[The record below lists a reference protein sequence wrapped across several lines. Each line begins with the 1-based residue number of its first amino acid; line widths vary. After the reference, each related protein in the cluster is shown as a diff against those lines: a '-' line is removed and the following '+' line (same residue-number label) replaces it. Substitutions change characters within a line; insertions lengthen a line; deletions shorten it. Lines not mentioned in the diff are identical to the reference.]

1 MGNVGHRSA
10 DLVSDRA
17 TKTAT
22 SDHSPLPLGSFLWK
36 LRVLRQI
43 IGDVE
48 PRRFVRDEDMKL
60 RLHARIIVEHAEGKT
75 IGRRIPVKAAKKR
88 GTAQTRKA
96 SVVAWRRLVVRDEFL
111 SPSEICRANACS
123 TSERCAMRLSTHFA
137 VAVECAGQW
146 TTDFVSNSAAKA
158 TTVQHSQAR

>member
-48 PRRFVRDEDMKL
+48 PRRFVSHEDMNL
-60 RLHARIIVEHAEGKT
+60 RFHARIIIERAERKT

-88 GTAQTRKA
+88 GTADATKTP
-96 SVVAWRRLVVRDEFL
+96 VVAWRRLVVRDEFFAL

-123 TSERCAMRLSTHFA
+123 TTERCAMRLSAHFA
-137 VAVECAGQW
+137 VAVECA
-146 TTDFVSNSAAKA
+146 
-158 TTVQHSQAR
+158 

>member
-1 MGNVGHRSA
+1 MGDVGHRSV

-22 SDHSPLPLGSFLWK
+22 SDHRALPLRSFPWK

-48 PRRFVRDEDMKL
+48 PRRLVRDEDMKL
-60 RLHARIIVEHAEGKT
+60 RFHAWIIVERAEGKT

-88 GTAQTRKA
+88 GTADVA
-96 SVVAWRRLVVRDEFL
+96 EAPVVAWRGLVVRDEFFAL

-137 VAVECAGQW
+137 VAVECA
-146 TTDFVSNSAAKA
+146 
-158 TTVQHSQAR
+158 